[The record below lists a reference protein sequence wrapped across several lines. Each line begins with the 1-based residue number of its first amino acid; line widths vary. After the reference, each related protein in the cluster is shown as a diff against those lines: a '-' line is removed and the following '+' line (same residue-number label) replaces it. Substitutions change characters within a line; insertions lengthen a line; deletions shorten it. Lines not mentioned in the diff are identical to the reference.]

1 MLPYKLH
8 VVMDTET
15 VKQEPIVLNCVRLIM
30 VFVFLGARE
39 NSYRRTKSR
48 KGYSEGNV
56 PL

>member
-30 VFVFLGARE
+30 VFVFLGAGE